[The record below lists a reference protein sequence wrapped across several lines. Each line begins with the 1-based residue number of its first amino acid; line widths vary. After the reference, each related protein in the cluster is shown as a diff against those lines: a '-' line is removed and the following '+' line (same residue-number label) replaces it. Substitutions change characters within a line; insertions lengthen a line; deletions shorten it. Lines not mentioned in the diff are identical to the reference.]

1 MATPASSWTKKRT
14 LVNFFGAIKK
24 PKLTSKALRYA
35 PVILLYKGY
44 LVSQA
49 DAQDDNLENL
59 TKLCRRFNWIPTI
72 DLVNNI
78 IRETNIIDEKH
89 RLNFPVYAFMQEFK
103 FTMCVP
109 YTTEQSRLLVG
120 MLPVEGGVQL
130 EVWAGWPGTI
140 EHPGGTTTAAQTVLY
155 NAAQAREGASKLEFH
170 PEVREQIIWDKPLE
184 ELFEISK
191 ISKGK
196 TLKSTVQVQNTIL
209 LSVAKVVLRF
219 PGLLRGAPGTQ
230 DRLAIS
236 GAAGH
241 PEYSQRPFTSSKVA
255 VKTPEP
261 KNPYSEA
268 LDILNSGPS
277 PADDVHR
284 GHPPDQQLI
293 PGNKA
298 TENNIN
304 ALKRKRVGTE

>member
-1 MATPASSWTKKRT
+1 MATPAPSSTKKHT
-14 LVNFFGAIKK
+14 LANFFGAIKK
-24 PKLTSKALRYA
+24 PKLTSKELRYA
-35 PVILLYKGY
+35 PVVLLYKGY

-49 DAQDDNLENL
+49 DAQDDNLEKL

-78 IRETNIIDEKH
+78 IRKTNIIDEKH

-120 MLPVEGGVQL
+120 MLPVEGGV
-130 EVWAGWPGTI
+130 
-140 EHPGGTTTAAQTVLY
+140 
-155 NAAQAREGASKLEFH
+155 
-170 PEVREQIIWDKPLE
+170 
-184 ELFEISK
+184 
-191 ISKGK
+191 
-196 TLKSTVQVQNTIL
+196 
-209 LSVAKVVLRF
+209 VLRF
-219 PGLLRGAPGTQ
+219 PGLLRAAPGTQ

-236 GAAGH
+236 DAAGH
-241 PEYSQRPFTSSKVA
+241 PEYSQSPFTSSKVA

-284 GHPPDQQLI
+284 CHPPDQQLI

-298 TENNIN
+298 TKNNIN
-304 ALKRKRVGTE
+304 TLKRKRVGTE